1 MFAWTIN
8 WRRNLF
14 LGMLMLLLFNGFFT
28 QTKQLSCEWW
38 VEQERM
44 PGMSWQVV
52 RRTATVPS
60 WYVCY
65 QNTFFRWQCM
75 IKTGFMLFL
84 YYHVLKNIGQIWIWC
99 LQKSV
104 LYMMRKGIEPL
115 PFSLFFSSPLKGF
128 SKTANIFIEFDILS
142 MPVKETII
150 SSVSQEMSKELKV
163 VAVYGK
169 NNTQML
175 LLSPPIIDISEE
187 IQTER
192 TSSETEIKPVAS
204 PRKTTVIPYTALVEQ
219 EMRKFYNTLSE
230 KDKRRYAGIE
240 ALKKQRG
247 GIVYVSSILKCGR
260 KTVSKGIK
268 DLQELPFDS
277 KYEKRIRSPGG
288 GRKGY
293 RLTHKDID
301 RKFLD
306 VVKNHTAGDPMNE
319 EIKWTNMSQRKIS
332 DLMSSMHNVKIST
345 TVVRQLLK
353 NNNYRRRKAQKQTT
367 MKRVKN
373 RNAQFVNINEQRA
386 EYEPTPN
393 PIISIDTKKKE
404 NLGNFQ
410 RDGHLYTQGTIHT
423 YDHDFS
429 SFAEGSVIPHA
440 IYDCKK
446 NTGYINLGTSKDTG
460 EFACDCL
467 RNWWY
472 NEGRKGYPD
481 ATSILILCDG
491 GGSNSSRHYL
501 FKEDLQKLV
510 DEIGIEIRIAH
521 YPPYCSKYNPIEHR
535 FFPHVTRACQ
545 GVIFK
550 DIQIVKELMEKTETR
565 KGLKATVQI
574 VDKVYETGRKVAE
587 GFKENMKIVFDE
599 VLSNWNYRAI
609 PNGQVI

>member
-14 LGMLMLLLFNGFFT
+14 LGMLMLLLVNGFFT

-44 PGMSWQVV
+44 PSMSWQVV
-52 RRTATVPS
+52 RRIVIIPS
-60 WYVCY
+60 WYIRY
-65 QNTFFRWQCM
+65 QNIFFRWQCI
-75 IKTGFMLFL
+75 IKTGLMLFL
-84 YYHVLKNIGQIWIWC
+84 YYHFLKNIGQIWIWC

-115 PFSLFFSSPLKGF
+115 PFYLLFSTPLKGF
-128 SKTANIFIEFDILS
+128 SKTANIFIKFDILS
-142 MPVKETII
+142 MPVKETTI
-150 SSVSQEMSKELKV
+150 SSVSQEMSKEFKV
-163 VAVYGK
+163 VGVSGK
-169 NNTQML
+169 KDAQML
-175 LLSPPIIDISEE
+175 LLLPPVIDISEE
-187 IQTER
+187 IQMEI
-192 TSSETEIKPVAS
+192 TSSGTEIKPVAS
-204 PRKTTVIPYTALVEQ
+204 PLKTTVIRYTALVEQ

-247 GIVYVSSILKCGR
+247 GIVYVSSVLNCSR
-260 KTVSKGIK
+260 KTVRKGIK
-268 DLQELPFDS
+268 ELQELPFDS
-277 KYEKRIRSPGG
+277 KYEKRIRSAGG

-293 RLTHKDID
+293 NLTREDID

-306 VVKNHTAGDPMNE
+306 VVKNNTAGDPMNE
-319 EIKWTNMSQRKIS
+319 AIKWTNMSQRKIS
-332 DLMSSMHNVKIST
+332 DLMFSMHNVKIST

-353 NNNYRRRKAQKQTT
+353 KNNYRRRRAQKQTT
-367 MKRVKN
+367 MKKVKN
-373 RNAQFVNINEQRA
+373 RNEQFVNINGQRA

-393 PIISIDTKKKE
+393 PIVSMDTKKKE

-423 YDHDFS
+423 YDHDFP

-472 NEGRKGYPD
+472 NEGRNEYPD

-599 VLSNWNYRAI
+599 FLPNWNYRAI
-609 PNGQVI
+609 PNG